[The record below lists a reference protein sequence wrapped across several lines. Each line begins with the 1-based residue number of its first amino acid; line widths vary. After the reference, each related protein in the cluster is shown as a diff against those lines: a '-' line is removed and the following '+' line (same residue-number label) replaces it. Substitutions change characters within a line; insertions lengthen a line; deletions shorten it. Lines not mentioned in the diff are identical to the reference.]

1 MNPFIGIRFKKD
13 TANQFQT
20 FSRRFFKTH
29 TEALQTM
36 LDFFIYNEI
45 SPKESFGPNGRT
57 IQNLIKK
64 RFNSMVAIMKNIENH
79 GVLPTKAMIELLF
92 EHSPQKK
99 RRQAPLLMEGK
110 NADPERD
117 RFFQKVEEAINIEM
131 ENTNL
136 KRDLKQ
142 NRTELIALLNKVQ
155 LVKSGFGKPRLQLDM
170 TPEDFEKLKMK
181 MKKELHRNN
190 PIG

>member
-13 TANQFQT
+13 TAKQFQT

-36 LDFFIYNEI
+36 LDFFFYNEI
-45 SPKESFGPNGRT
+45 SPKESLGPNGRT

-64 RFNSMVAIMKNIENH
+64 RFNAMVAIMKNMEKN

-92 EHSPQKK
+92 EQSPQKK
-99 RRQAPLLMEGK
+99 RRQAPLLMESN

-117 RFFQKVEEAINIEM
+117 RFFKKVEEAINIEM

-170 TPEDFEKLKMK
+170 TPEDFEKLKIK
-181 MKKELHRNN
+181 WKKELHWNN

>member
-1 MNPFIGIRFKKD
+1 MNPFISIRFKKD
-13 TANQFQT
+13 TAKQFQT

-57 IQNLIKK
+57 IANLIKK
-64 RFNSMVAIMKNIENH
+64 RFNAMVAIMKNIENH

-99 RRQAPLLMEGK
+99 RKQAPLLLEGRQD
-110 NADPERD
+110 DPERD
-117 RFFQKVEEAINIEM
+117 RFFKKVEEAIVIERKY
-131 ENTNL
+131 TNL
-136 KRDLKQ
+136 KRDLRQ
-142 NRTELIALLNKVQ
+142 NRAEFMDLLNKIQ
-155 LVKSGFGKPRLQLDM
+155 LVKSSFGKSRLQLDM
-170 TPEDFEKLKMK
+170 DPEDFEKLKIRLE
-181 MKKELHRNN
+181 KELQ
-190 PIG
+190 

>member
-13 TANQFQT
+13 TAKQFQT
-20 FSRRFFKTH
+20 FSRQLFKTH

-64 RFNSMVAIMKNIENH
+64 RFNAMVAIMKNMEKN

-117 RFFQKVEEAINIEM
+117 RFFKKVEEAINIEM

-142 NRTELIALLNKVQ
+142 RNVDISSLLGKIQ
-155 LVKSGFGKPRLQLDM
+155 LVKSNFGKPRLQLDM
-170 TPEDFEKLKMK
+170 TPEDFEKLTIK
-181 MKKELHRNN
+181 MKKELH
-190 PIG
+190 